1 VVGTTRATLLSAM
14 SISLTT
20 ALPRIR
26 SNERGSSMLEVMT
39 VVVIIG
45 ITAAIAVPNY
55 LRWNRTYQLRQA
67 TTDMHSNLTL
77 ARMAAMNR
85 NTTVTMTLGPI
96 ACPPETTYCGVNGVS
111 FGGIFPPLPL
121 AVNNITWALVPAS
134 VPSTVQLSSLGLRV
148 GPPAGSPPVGD
159 QVITLTNT
167 DNLKYSIVITPGGKI
182 RWCAANTC
190 K

>member
-1 VVGTTRATLLSAM
+1 MVGTTRATLLSAM

>member
-1 VVGTTRATLLSAM
+1 M

>member
-1 VVGTTRATLLSAM
+1 M

-134 VPSTVQLSSLGLRV
+134 VP
-148 GPPAGSPPVGD
+148 
-159 QVITLTNT
+159 
-167 DNLKYSIVITPGGKI
+167 
-182 RWCAANTC
+182 
-190 K
+190 